1 MTTADNNLVPKYN
14 EEKGNEIFPVK
25 TPLERLTAI
34 ENKFEILA
42 LDVKNIQIEQARTTQ
57 HLSNIQE
64 NFKIESE
71 NVKER
76 FNGVNQRFEQVNQR
90 FDQVDKRIDQVD
102 KRIDQVDKRFEQVD
116 KRFEQVD
123 KRLKEMNN
131 ETNQNFS
138 EVKQAINK
146 LDEKFESRLENKF
159 CTWKKEMI
167 TTITISC
174 TIIGVIVSLFNFY
187 IVH

>member
-1 MTTADNNLVPKYN
+1 MTTADNNLVPKN
-14 EEKGNEIFPVK
+14 NKDNEIFPVK

-34 ENKFEILA
+34 ENKFEVLV

-64 NFKIESE
+64 NIKIESE

-102 KRIDQVDKRFEQVD
+102 KRFEQVD
-116 KRFEQVD
+116 KRFEQVNDRFEKVD
-123 KRLKEMNN
+123 KQLKEMNN

>member
-90 FDQVDKRIDQVD
+90 FDQVDKR
-102 KRIDQVDKRFEQVD
+102 FEQVD

-159 CTWKKEMI
+159 CTWKKK
-167 TTITISC
+167 
-174 TIIGVIVSLFNFY
+174 
-187 IVH
+187 

>member
-102 KRIDQVDKRFEQVD
+102 KRFEQVD

-159 CTWKKEMI
+159 CSWKKEMI
-167 TTITISC
+167 ITITISC

-187 IVH
+187 IIH